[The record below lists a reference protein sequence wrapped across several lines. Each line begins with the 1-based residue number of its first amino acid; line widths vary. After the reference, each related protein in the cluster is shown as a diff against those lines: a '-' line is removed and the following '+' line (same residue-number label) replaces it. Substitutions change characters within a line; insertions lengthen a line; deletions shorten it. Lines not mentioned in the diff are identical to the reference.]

1 MSTLQQIL
9 EEAMKLPPEDRLRL
23 RAALDQL
30 EANGDAA
37 HTYRNNEQERA
48 WIEAHREQYLNQW
61 VALDGDR
68 LVAHGMDAKRVYDEA
83 REQGIIS
90 PYLER
95 VSPKQEAFIGGW
107 Q

>member
-9 EEAMKLPPEDRLRL
+9 EEAMKLPPEDRHRL
-23 RAALDQL
+23 RTALDRL
-30 EANGDAA
+30 EANGDS
-37 HTYRNNEQERA
+37 TPGYINNEQERS

-68 LVAHGMDAKRVYDEA
+68 LIAHGADAKQVYDEA
-83 REQGIIS
+83 RAQGTTS

-95 VSPKQEAFIGGW
+95 VLPKQEALIGGW

>member
-30 EANGDAA
+30 EANGDAMPA
-37 HTYRNNEQERA
+37 YRNNEQERA

-68 LVAHGMDAKRVYDEA
+68 LIAHGIDAKRVYDEA
-83 REQGIIS
+83 REQGITS

-95 VSPKQEAFIGGW
+95 VSQK
-107 Q
+107 

>member
-23 RAALDQL
+23 RAALDRL
-30 EANGDAA
+30 EANGDSTPA
-37 HTYRNNEQERA
+37 YENNEQERA

-61 VALDGDR
+61 VALDGNR
-68 LVAHGMDAKRVYDEA
+68 LIAHGADAKQVYDEA
-83 REQGIIS
+83 REQGITS

-95 VSPKQEAFIGGW
+95 ISPKQEAYIGGW

>member
-9 EEAMKLPPEDRLRL
+9 EEAMKLPPEDRHRL
-23 RAALDQL
+23 RAALDSL

-37 HTYRNNEQERA
+37 LAYINNEQERA

-68 LVAHGMDAKRVYDEA
+68 LIAHGADAKRVYDEA
-83 REQGIIS
+83 KKQGITS

-95 VSPKQEAFIGGW
+95 ISPKQEAFIGGW

>member
-1 MSTLQQIL
+1 MSTLQQVL
-9 EEAMKLPPEDRLRL
+9 EEVMKLPPEDRHRL
-23 RAALDQL
+23 RAALDRL
-30 EANGDAA
+30 EANGDSTPA
-37 HTYRNNEQERA
+37 YINNEQERA

-61 VALDGDR
+61 VALNGDH
-68 LVAHGMDAKRVYDEA
+68 LIAHGADAKRVYDEA
-83 REQGIIS
+83 KKQGITS